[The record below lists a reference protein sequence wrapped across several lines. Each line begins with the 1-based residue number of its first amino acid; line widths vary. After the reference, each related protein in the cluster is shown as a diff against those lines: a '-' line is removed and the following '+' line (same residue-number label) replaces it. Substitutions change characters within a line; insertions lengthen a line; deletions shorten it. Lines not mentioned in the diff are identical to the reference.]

1 MLRNINKQKYRT
13 MGTNLVRF
21 ETRKL
26 PQNLL
31 LKINKVNTELVTK
44 SLVFLETSKT
54 LSVKILK
61 YARIVEFLIVLASY
75 TGVLYIYE
83 LKC

>member
-1 MLRNINKQKYRT
+1 MLRNINKQKYRP

-44 SLVFLETSKT
+44 SLVFLETLKT

>member
-1 MLRNINKQKYRT
+1 
-13 MGTNLVRF
+13 MGTDLVRF

-75 TGVLYIYE
+75 TGVLYFSGR
-83 LKC
+83 C